1 MGKKILHGTMAA
13 AVPLDIV
20 LGHTTS
26 RFDMIDAPSVDVAW
40 PLREFQANYFVTT
53 TDAATE
59 HRRVSR
65 ISREKPRW
73 RSVPVK
79 HFNS

>member
-20 LGHTTS
+20 RGHATS
-26 RFDMIDAPSVDVAW
+26 LVDMIDAPSVDVAW
-40 PLREFQANYFVTT
+40 PLREIRANYFATT
-53 TDAATE
+53 TDPAPE

-65 ISREKPRW
+65 ISREKPR
-73 RSVPVK
+73 
-79 HFNS
+79 